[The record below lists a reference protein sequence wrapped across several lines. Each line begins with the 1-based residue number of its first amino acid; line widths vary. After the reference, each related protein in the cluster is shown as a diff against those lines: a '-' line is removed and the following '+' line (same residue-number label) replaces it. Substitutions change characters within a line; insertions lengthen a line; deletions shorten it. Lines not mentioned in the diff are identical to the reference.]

1 MRELKILAVV
11 VALTLITYWGVEP
24 FAHSQ
29 MHPHV
34 SPANFDF
41 ATADKESAKEGIE
54 KAKTA
59 LAEAEKSLEKA
70 KENTKAAAEK
80 SVKGAQATLDEKVEF
95 QKTINAFWATN
106 EEAIKATGDIANGE
120 MLVTTNCIAC
130 HSIESKGFPPIMDNV
145 SAGAAY
151 GVTPPDLGS
160 AGKLYTKE
168 YLVAFISNPALA
180 SKTSHKFVDGKVH
193 PMPGY
198 DWMPAQEI
206 ADMVAY
212 LKSIAPKEMSN
223 KEVFV
228 DACQRCHGIKYAD
241 MKNGTMSSFTA
252 HHDIKTYMGKLPPD
266 LSQYIRSRG
275 ADYLNTFINDPQKQL
290 EGTAMPRV
298 GLSQDSQE
306 QVISYLEEIGDSKKA
321 QREELGP
328 KFLIYLV
335 IFAIFAFLWKA
346 SRWRDVH

>member
-11 VALTLITYWGVEP
+11 VAFTLITYWGVEP

-34 SPANFDF
+34 SPANFNF
-41 ATADKESAKEGIE
+41 ATADKEAAKEDVQ
-54 KAKTA
+54 KA
-59 LAEAEKSLEKA
+59 LESLENIKKDSNIGAKA
-70 KENTKAAAEK
+70 LKDEQENL
-80 SVKGAQATLDEKVEF
+80 AQKVEF
-95 QKTINAFWATN
+95 EKTINEFWALN
-106 EEAIKATGDIANGE
+106 NEAIKTTGNVANGE
-120 MLVTTNCIAC
+120 ALVTTNCTAC
-130 HSIESKGFPPIMDNV
+130 HSIEVKGFPQIMDNAT
-145 SAGAAY
+145 SGAAY

-160 AGKLYTKE
+160 SGKIYSKE
-168 YLVAFISNPALA
+168 YLVALIRNPALA

-198 DWMPAQEI
+198 DFMSAQEI

-212 LKSIAPKEMSN
+212 LQSIAPKKMTN
-223 KEVFV
+223 KEVFI

-241 MKNGTMSSFTA
+241 MKDGTMAAFTA
-252 HHDIKTYMGKLPPD
+252 NNDIKTYMGKLPPD
-266 LSQYIRSRG
+266 LSQYIRSRSV
-275 ADYLNTFINDPQKQL
+275 DYLNIFINDPQKQL

-298 GLSQDSQE
+298 GLNQE
-306 QVISYLEEIGDSKKA
+306 AQQQVISYLEEIGDSKKA
-321 QREELGP
+321 QRESLGP

-346 SRWRDVH
+346 SKWRDIH

>member
-11 VALTLITYWGVEP
+11 VVLTLITYWGVEP

-34 SPANFDF
+34 DPVNYNFEEADR
-41 ATADKESAKEGIE
+41 ATSKEGVE
-54 KAKTA
+54 KATKA
-59 LAEAEKSLEKA
+59 LAEAEKKADEKA
-70 KENTKAAAEK
+70 I
-80 SVKGAQATLDEKVEF
+80 KGAKADLEAAQTFE
-95 QKTINAFWATN
+95 KTINEFWDGN
-106 EEAIKATGDIANGE
+106 KEAIAATPDVANGE
-120 MLVTTNCIAC
+120 ALVTANCTAC
-130 HSIESKGFPPIMDNV
+130 HSIESKGFPKLMDDA
-145 SAGAAY
+145 SAAGAY
-151 GVTPPDLGS
+151 GVSTPDLGS
-160 AGKLYTKE
+160 SGKIYSKE
-168 YLVAFISNPALA
+168 YLIAFIKNPALG
-180 SKTSHKFVDGKVH
+180 SKVSHKFEDGRVH

-198 DWMPAQEI
+198 DWMSSQEI

-212 LKSIAPKEMSN
+212 LQSIAPKEMTN

-228 DACQRCHGIKYAD
+228 DACQRCHGLKYAD
-241 MKNGTMSSFTA
+241 MQKGTMGAFSPDA
-252 HHDIKTYMGKLPPD
+252 DITKYMGKLPPD
-266 LSQYIRSRG
+266 LSQYIISRG
-275 ADYLNTFINDPQKQL
+275 HDTLGKFINDPQKLL

-298 GLSQDSQE
+298 GLNEEAQT
-306 QVISYLEEIGDSKKA
+306 QVIKYLEEIGDSKKA